1 MYPQSHFLFP
11 FLISLILIKSGLL
24 DWKLALLS
32 GIIGVLIDLDH
43 LIEHILL
50 ATKNKFSL
58 ADTWNNAVHY
68 HRFSERSVLHHWLGM
83 LIIGLVLVVVSFL
96 NWRISLILAIAYYS
110 HMILD
115 HIFIRVK
122 PKYVLR
128 LKEEGLFL
136 QIPYYELVFDAI
148 LVVGIVLIGFF

>member
-1 MYPQSHFLFP
+1 MYPQTHFLFP
-11 FLISLILIKSGLL
+11 YLISLVLMKFGLL
-24 DWKLALLS
+24 DWKLTLLS

-83 LIIGLVLVVVSFL
+83 LIIGLILAAVSFF
-96 NWRISLILAIAYYS
+96 NWKISLMLAIAYYS

-115 HIFIRVK
+115 HISIRIK

-128 LKEEGLFL
+128 LKEEGLFI
-136 QIPYYELVFDAI
+136 QIPYYELVFDVV
-148 LVVGIVLIGFF
+148 LVGGVVLIIFN

>member
-11 FLISLILIKSGLL
+11 YLISLVLMKFGLL
-24 DWKLALLS
+24 NWKLALLS

-43 LIEHILL
+43 LVEHVLL
-50 ATKNKFSL
+50 AAKNKFSL
-58 ADTWNNAVHY
+58 SDTWNNAVHY

-83 LIIGLVLVVVSFL
+83 LIIGLVLVGVSFF
-96 NWRISLILAIAYYS
+96 NWQIALALAIAYYS

-115 HIFIRVK
+115 HISIWIK

-128 LKEEGLFL
+128 LKEEGLFI
-136 QIPYYELVFDAI
+136 QIPYYELIFDGVM
-148 LVVGIVLIGFF
+148 VVGIVLLVV

>member
-11 FLISLILIKSGLL
+11 FFISLILVKLNYL

-43 LIEHILL
+43 LVEHILL
-50 ATKNKFSL
+50 AAKNKFSL

-83 LIIGLVLVVVSFL
+83 LIIGLVLVAVSFF

-115 HIFIRVK
+115 HISIRIK
-122 PKYVLR
+122 LKYVLR
-128 LKEEGLFL
+128 LKEKGLFL
-136 QIPYYELVFDAI
+136 QIPYYELIFDAI
-148 LVVGIVLIGFF
+148 LAVMIVLVTQS

>member
-1 MYPQSHFLFP
+1 MYPQTHFLFP
-11 FLISLILIKSGLL
+11 FLISLILMKYGLL

-43 LIEHILL
+43 LVEHIFHSR
-50 ATKNKFSL
+50 KNKFSL

-83 LIIGLVLVVVSFL
+83 LIIGLVLVVVSFF
-96 NWRISLILAIAYYS
+96 NWKISLMLAIAYYS

-115 HIFIRVK
+115 HISIRIK

-136 QIPYYELVFDAI
+136 QILYYELVFDAV
-148 LVVGIVLIGFF
+148 LVGGMVLVRFF

>member
-11 FLISLILIKSGLL
+11 WLVSLILTKLNLL

-50 ATKNKFSL
+50 AAKNKFSL

-83 LIIGLVLVVVSFL
+83 LVIGLVLAAVSFF
-96 NWRISLILAIAYYS
+96 NWKISLMLAIAYYS

-115 HIFIRVK
+115 HISIRIK

-128 LKEEGLFL
+128 LKEEGLFI
-136 QIPYYELVFDAI
+136 QVPYYELVFDAV
-148 LVVGIVLIGFF
+148 LVIGMVLIGFF